1 MSTYHNLCSPVA
13 HNCAQS
19 KLHTICRWKRKIH
32 YAKFLSDALKNVG
45 SRCDLAQSK
54 PIKIAHNL
62 LMKKSKHFRAKFMSY
77 ALKAHVTFK
86 NRYISCIQG
95 CIKYDFW
102 LIFSKT
108 YSFNGYRSW
117 GLQFWERSALR
128 QTLFGDKI
136 FFCQKGGFG
145 FGLAIPSPLTDI
157 YKNFMLKGLEIAV
170 LVPKRYALWGI
181 YEFNVVFSLSTFY

>member
-1 MSTYHNLCSPVA
+1 MASRCDLA

-19 KLHTICRWKRKIH
+19 KLHTICWWKRKIH

-62 LMKKSKHFRAKFMSY
+62 LMKKSKNFRAKFMSY

-108 YSFNGYRSW
+108 YSFQGYKSW
-117 GLQFWERSALR
+117 GLQFWKRSANAFWRKNL
-128 QTLFGDKI
+128 
-136 FFCQKGGFG
+136 FCQKGGFG
-145 FGLAIPSPLTDI
+145 HGRCHATPLTDFF
-157 YKNFMLKGLEIAV
+157 KNFRLKGLEIAF
-170 LVPKRYALWGI
+170 LAPKHFLRCQNITHCGGYMS
-181 YEFNVVFSLSTFY
+181 F